1 MDVFT
6 SIWGKAFCQGH
17 KLNIYIVCSEISRD
31 LHDASKAMQ
40 KKKKKKIILI
50 KGRDYVIKC
59 FLL

>member
-40 KKKKKKIILI
+40 KKKKENNT
-50 KGRDYVIKC
+50 Y
-59 FLL
+59 

>member
-17 KLNIYIVCSEISRD
+17 KLNIYIVCSEISWD

-40 KKKKKKIILI
+40 KKKIKKIILI